1 MAGVEVRS
9 LRDSVSDLWLA
20 VRIPLTLWHRAW
32 PITALA
38 IALAVN
44 LAWIGLLAYGLTKLL

>member
-1 MAGVEVRS
+1 MRS
-9 LRDSVSDLWLA
+9 LRDFVSDLWLA

-38 IALAVN
+38 IAPAVN